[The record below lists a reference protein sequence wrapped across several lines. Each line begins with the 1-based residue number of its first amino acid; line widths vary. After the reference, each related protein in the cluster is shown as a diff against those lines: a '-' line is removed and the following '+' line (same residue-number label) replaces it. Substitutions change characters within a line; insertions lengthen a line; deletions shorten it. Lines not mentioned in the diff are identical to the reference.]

1 MPLTT
6 LDLENRNQWKEFS
19 PYMTAIYTLLVW
31 KSLHLILIYMWEL
44 LNSMKGPLMVWF
56 TFKNFYI
63 AKIPSRA
70 VIYNLHESG
79 DWAQSP
85 KNGHHLTDLAPV
97 GSGGR
102 EQDLNSQGWQ
112 EQVLYKTT
120 SMKLYPLHILFSFFP
135 LSSSVPASVAAKIS
149 ALSNRKRERKMISS
163 WFHVISLGR

>member
-44 LNSMKGPLMVWF
+44 LHSMKGPLRVRF

-97 GSGGR
+97 GSGGGNKIWTAR
-102 EQDLNSQGWQ
+102 DDKNKCCIKPCPWSYILCTYSF
-112 EQVLYKTT
+112 LFF
-120 SMKLYPLHILFSFFP
+120 LFPPLFLHL
-135 LSSSVPASVAAKIS
+135 LQQ
-149 ALSNRKRERKMISS
+149 R
-163 WFHVISLGR
+163 SLL